1 MNGKNGLF
9 NRVKVK
15 KKYLFLVT
23 ALIFNFHYKI
33 TAQTLSNIVIIPNL
47 KSVDINYDLEG
58 NGVYDVKLFYSD
70 NQGIN
75 WKGPLKYVKGNV
87 GPGQTR
93 GMVKKVIWSASDEQ
107 VELDGLIQFKIIAEY
122 QNTSG
127 TTYEMKSDI
136 PNIKLAGK
144 LLSYRRKKTFWG
156 VTMLISGGAAGYA
169 ILNSSSLYDKYK
181 IATLDA
187 SKIRTEIET
196 MSMASN
202 IALGI
207 AGFSLLEY
215 IIQSAN
221 YSKEK
226 SKKITINF
234 APKPSGLMLGVSYDF
249 SINKNYHK
257 TKL

>member
-15 KKYLFLVT
+15 KIYLFLVT
-23 ALIFNFHYKI
+23 ALIFNIHYEI
-33 TAQTLSNIVIIPNL
+33 TAQTLSNIVIIPDLN
-47 KSVDINYDLEG
+47 SIDIIYDLEG
-58 NGVYDVKLFYSD
+58 DGLYDVKLFYSD
-70 NQGIN
+70 DQGIN
-75 WKGPLKYVKGNV
+75 WKGPLKFVNGNV

-93 GMVKKVIWSASDEQ
+93 GMVKKIIWSASDEQ
-107 VELDGLIQFKIIAEY
+107 VELDGLIQFKVIAEF

-127 TTYEMKSDI
+127 NNYEMKNDI

-169 ILNSSSLYDKYK
+169 ILNSTSLYEKYK
-181 IATLDA
+181 IATSNA
-187 SKIRTEIET
+187 VKIRTEIET

-221 YSKEK
+221 YSREK

-234 APKPSGLMLGVSYDF
+234 APKSSGLMFGLSYNVNRQQKVD
-249 SINKNYHK
+249 
-257 TKL
+257 